1 MLGIDENKWRVGKTL
16 VFLKDYEIMDQL
28 DKLREEKIVEYVIIL
43 QSYFRMCK
51 DLQFFRRFRRQVCR
65 IQGFIKCQVIR
76 EAFEELCQA
85 TRVIQKY
92 GRRRIYYNL
101 FKTITEEMK
110 PSDEGEAVDKAKV
123 HATRGPNSRELSS
136 IPWLCRRA
144 RELDQHKLTRP
155 VVCPRLVRIVLDR
168 YARRCTR
175 PSRS

>member
-1 MLGIDENKWRVGKTL
+1 MLLEQLGIDENKWRVGKTL

-65 IQGFIKCQVIR
+65 IQGYIKTQVIR

-92 GRRRIYYNL
+92 ARRRIYYVLYNNL
-101 FKTITEEMK
+101 MQEHRPKEE
-110 PSDEGEAVDKAKV
+110 GA
-123 HATRGPNSRELSS
+123 
-136 IPWLCRRA
+136 
-144 RELDQHKLTRP
+144 ELDQ
-155 VVCPRLVRIVLDR
+155 VL
-168 YARRCTR
+168 A
-175 PSRS
+175 SIA